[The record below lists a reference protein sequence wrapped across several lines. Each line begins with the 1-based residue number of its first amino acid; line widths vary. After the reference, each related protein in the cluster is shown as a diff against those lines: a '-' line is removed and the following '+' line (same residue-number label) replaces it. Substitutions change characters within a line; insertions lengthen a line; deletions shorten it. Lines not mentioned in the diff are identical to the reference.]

1 MVRHM
6 TNRRFIQ
13 RWLVVPLAWAAVIA
27 AIAAPACS
35 RGGDSGTAASDIPR
49 LDFEK
54 YTLANGLD
62 VILRQDSRLPV
73 VAVDLWYHVGP
84 ANEEKGRTG
93 FAHLFEHMMFQCSKH
108 VPCDQHF
115 QLLEAAGASDVNGT
129 TDFDRTN
136 YFETVPANQLELAL
150 WLESDRMGYL
160 LDKVDQAA
168 LSNQQ
173 DVVRNERRQSV
184 ENQPYGL
191 AEEAMVQMLY
201 PPGHPYYGNVIGSH
215 EDIQAAKLE
224 DVQKFFQQY
233 YAPNNASLAIVGD
246 IDVAQTK
253 ALVEKYFG
261 TLKKGPAVPEITA
274 TTPKITEERRKVVP
288 ARVELPRVYMAWI
301 TPPFYKPGDADA
313 DIAATLLGGGRSSR
327 LYKKLVY
334 EKQIAQDVSA
344 FQYSLVLGS
353 IFQIQVTARPGRTV
367 EEIEK
372 ALEEELATLR
382 SAPPDASEIERARN
396 TIETNIVGGLESL
409 GGFGGVADK
418 LNAYN
423 HYLGTPDYL
432 QQDVA
437 RYRAVT
443 PSSVQEFAKTYL
455 MSTARAVVHAVP
467 GEPPVQ
473 SNVPT
478 PAAAAEAAG
487 GKPQTPGEGGGTQAM
502 NADEPWRATMP
513 GAAAAKVVELA
524 TPQSETLANGL
535 TLILNER
542 RGLPVVAASIVL
554 RTGSDANPLDKPGL
568 ANFVAAMLDEG
579 TMSRNALQIADQ
591 VAQLGAS
598 LGTGSSM
605 DATTISGRSLSKNF
619 GSLLDVMADVTLRPS
634 FPAEELDRQRAQRL
648 GQLAQIRDNPSQ
660 VAGQVTARVLYGDK
674 HPYGYAEIG
683 TETSVKAITRDD
695 LSAFWKLNFVANN
708 AALVVAGDISMPE
721 LKALAEK
728 SFGSWQ
734 QGTPARPALTPPASI
749 PPRVVIVDK
758 PGSPQTQLRVA
769 TIGAARSSPDF
780 RPLQVMNIALGG
792 LFSSRI
798 NMNLREQHGYTY
810 GASSQ
815 FTFRKSAGPFQVG
828 SGVRTDVTGPSVA
841 EIFKELRGMVDR
853 PMDQTELQRAKDSL
867 ANSLAGAFETSAD
880 AVANF
885 SNVFTY
891 DLGLDYYTKYAQD
904 VNRVTADQT
913 LAVSKQYLVPGNM
926 VVVAVGDRKVIQPAL
941 AKLNVGKVEIRDA
954 EGRPAK

>member
-1 MVRHM
+1 M
-6 TNRRFIQ
+6 TNRHALR
-13 RWLVVPLAWAAVIA
+13 RLAVAAL
-27 AIAAPACS
+27 AIALYAPGCS
-35 RGGDSGTAASDIPR
+35 RGSNSDAAASDVPR
-49 LDFEK
+49 LEFEK
-54 YTLANGLD
+54 YTLDNGLD
-62 VILRQDSRLPV
+62 VILRQDARLPV

-129 TDFDRTN
+129 TDYDRTN
-136 YFETVPANQLELAL
+136 YFETLPSNQLELAL

-160 LDKVDQAA
+160 LDKVDQPA
-168 LSNQQ
+168 LANQQ

-191 AEEAMVQMLY
+191 AEEAMVQLLY

-215 EDIQAAKLE
+215 EDIQAAKLD
-224 DVQKFFQQY
+224 DVQRFFRQY

-253 ALVEKYFG
+253 AMVQKYFG
-261 TLKKGPAVPEITA
+261 TLKRGPAVPPIKA
-274 TTPKITEERRKVVP
+274 TTPPITAERRQVVP
-288 ARVELPRVYMAWI
+288 SRVELPRVYMAWI

-334 EKQIAQDVSA
+334 DRQIAQDVSA
-344 FQYSLVLGS
+344 LQYSLVLGS
-353 IFQIQVTARPGRTV
+353 IFQIQVTARPGHTV

-382 SAPPDASEIERARN
+382 STPPDATEVERARN
-396 TIETNIVGGLESL
+396 TIETNIVSGLESL
-409 GGFGGVADK
+409 GGFGGVADR

-432 QQDVA
+432 QQDIA

-443 PSSVQEFAKTYL
+443 PATVQTFAKTYL
-455 MSTARAVVHAVP
+455 MGNARAVVHAVP
-467 GEPPVQ
+467 GEPQVAAP
-473 SNVPT
+473 VPT
-478 PAAAAEAAG
+478 PPAPKA
-487 GKPQTPGEGGGTQAM
+487 GEGAQAQAV
-502 NADEPWRATMP
+502 NADEPWRETMP
-513 GAAAAKVVELA
+513 KGAAAKTVQLP
-524 TPQSETLANGL
+524 TPQSATLSNGL
-535 TLILNER
+535 TLILAER
-542 RGLPVVAASIVL
+542 RGLPLVGAAVVL
-554 RTGSDANPLDKPGL
+554 KTGSDANPLDKPGL

-579 TMSRNALQIADQ
+579 TMTRSALQIADQ
-591 VAQLGAS
+591 VAQIGAV
-598 LGTGSSM
+598 LTTSSTM
-605 DATTISGRSLSKNF
+605 DATAVSGRSLTKNF
-619 GSLLDVMADVTLRPS
+619 GTLLDLLADVTLRPS
-634 FPAEELDRQRAQRL
+634 FPAEELERQRAQRL
-648 GQLAQIRDNPSQ
+648 GQLVQMRDNPSQ
-660 VAGQVTARVLYGDK
+660 VASQVTAMVLYGEK
-674 HPYGYAEIG
+674 HPYGYSEIG
-683 TETSVKAITRDD
+683 TEASVKAISRND
-695 LSAFWKLNFVANN
+695 LTAFWQQNFVANN
-708 AALVVAGDISMPE
+708 AALVVAGDISMTE
-721 LKALAEK
+721 LRALAEK
-728 SFGSWQ
+728 AFGSWQ
-734 QGTPARPALTPPASI
+734 RGMPVRPSLTTPTSI
-749 PPRVVIVDK
+749 PPRVVIVNK

-815 FTFRKSAGPFQVG
+815 FTFRRAAGPFQVG
-828 SGVRTDVTGPSVA
+828 SGVRTDVTAPSVF
-841 EIFKELRGMVDR
+841 EIFKEIRGMVEK
-853 PMDQTELQRAKDSL
+853 PLGAEELQRAKDSL
-867 ANSLAGAFETSAD
+867 ANSLAGAFETNAD
-880 AVANF
+880 AVSNF

-904 VNRVTADQT
+904 VNRVTTDQT

-926 VVVAVGDRKVIQPAL
+926 VVVAVGDRKAIEPQL